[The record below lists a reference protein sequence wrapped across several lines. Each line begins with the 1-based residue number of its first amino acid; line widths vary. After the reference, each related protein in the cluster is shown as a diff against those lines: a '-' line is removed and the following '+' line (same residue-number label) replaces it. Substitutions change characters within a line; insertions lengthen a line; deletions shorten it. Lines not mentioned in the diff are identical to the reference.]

1 MVDREAI
8 MVAAVI
14 FLMEMLYLHLCLHV
28 CTGFK
33 PSDLEPRPTYSMCDT
48 DTEKQTSLGPRDRF
62 RRLVRTLLSQ
72 AAVFVGAAQD
82 GGFRSQLSSG
92 R

>member
-14 FLMEMLYLHLCLHV
+14 FLMEMLYLHLRLHV

-72 AAVFVGAAQD
+72 AALTAMKT
-82 GGFRSQLSSG
+82 
-92 R
+92 